1 MNTNI
6 SHLRDLKLTQD
17 EWYTLAA
24 VQQGNYPQACHDPNG
39 EDLDMLVLA
48 GLVVRL
54 NEGPPALTTEGV
66 EAATEID
73 MAFDWE
79 QFAHRPSKAIEEEMV
94 YFGDGTAIARSE
106 AEKLIVPRKH
116 MTVGS
121 LVRHTTSGGVG
132 LITHHT
138 MWDGE
143 WGGFRV
149 QFNKPVD
156 NVVGG
161 KVINQLTQIFDRAD
175 SFEFAY

>member
-1 MNTNI
+1 MAMNI

-17 EWYTLAA
+17 EWNLLPGIAA
-24 VQQGNYPQACHDPNG
+24 GHMTYERKQSHV
-39 EDLDMLVLA
+39 DMLVLA
-48 GLVVRL
+48 GLVIQL
-54 NEGPPALTTEGV
+54 NEGLALTTAGV

-73 MAFDWE
+73 MIFDWE
-79 QFAHRPSKAIEEEMV
+79 EFAHRPAHAIEEEMV

-121 LVRHTTSGGVG
+121 LVRHTTTGGVG

-138 MWDGE
+138 MWDDR

-161 KVINQLTQIFDRAD
+161 RVTNQLTQIFDRAD
-175 SFEFAY
+175 NFEFAY